1 MGVSEVWGGDG
12 RHGERQSVL
21 RMLIP
26 EIWGYLIHSVMKPV
40 ERAAVIGLDHLAHKE
55 SEEQQDRGSF
65 LQDSL

>member
-12 RHGERQSVL
+12 RHRRQSVL

-26 EIWGYLIHSVMKPV
+26 EIWAYLIHSVMKSM
-40 ERAAVIGLDHLAHKE
+40 ELAAMTGLYHLTHKE
-55 SEEQQDRGSF
+55 TEEQQDRGNF